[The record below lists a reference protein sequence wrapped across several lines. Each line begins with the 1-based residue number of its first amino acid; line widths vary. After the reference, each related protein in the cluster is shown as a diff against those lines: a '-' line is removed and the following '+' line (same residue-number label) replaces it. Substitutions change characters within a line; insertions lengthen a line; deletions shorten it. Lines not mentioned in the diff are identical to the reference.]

1 MPLMACTG
9 LLQRYNIIDS
19 RSFYVAHDSCIMW
32 KTTTVLFLV
41 TCGIAIFLQSSP
53 TDVPDLPETFWGPE
67 KNKEASKEVRP
78 FAINVK
84 QPVIDDLNERLANRR
99 ELREPLEG
107 TAWTYGISTTYL
119 KDVLEYWRTKY
130 NWTERAALL
139 NKYPQYMTNIQGLD
153 IHFYH
158 VKPQIPAERKN
169 IKVYPLLIM
178 HGWAGSVVEFQKII
192 PMLTTPRADKHFV
205 FEVIA
210 PSLPGFGFSQ
220 AAVRP
225 GLATP
230 QIAVIFKNLMLRLGF
245 NQFYIQ
251 GGDWGSVVASHLGAF
266 FPDNILG
273 SHMNLCIVL
282 SKSNMLWRLIGALIP
297 SLVVE
302 SKYADR
308 MYPLGH
314 YMSFF
319 LEESGYFHIQATKP
333 DTIGTAVSASPVA
346 LAAYILEKFSTLTN
360 PEYRLRQDGG
370 LLEKFTLDELLDN
383 LMLYWVT
390 NSLTTSVRLYSEQ
403 FTKAYIAS
411 RIDELPVE
419 VPVACAVF
427 PHEIVYTPESL
438 LRKKYINL
446 IQMNHLPRGGH
457 FAALEEPALLADD
470 IFKFVHTVEETKRK
484 NIAKNMPNKEKKI
497 KVPTKI

>member
-1 MPLMACTG
+1 MACTG

-41 TCGIAIFLQSSP
+41 TCGIAIFLHP